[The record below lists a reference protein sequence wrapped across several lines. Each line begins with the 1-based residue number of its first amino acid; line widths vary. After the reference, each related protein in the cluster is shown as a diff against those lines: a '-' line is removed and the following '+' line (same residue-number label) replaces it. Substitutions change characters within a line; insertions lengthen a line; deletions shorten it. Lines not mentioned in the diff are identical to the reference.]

1 MFSVPPQSFASWP
14 SPVAR
19 RHSSHKWGGAPRP
32 RRRRR
37 FSGDGS
43 PSLPRCT
50 RHGLGGGR
58 SACRVSA
65 PVMSTMLT
73 APSTAMEAKG
83 QHPSGA
89 SEALLRAVLSIPHR
103 SPLRAASSL
112 PESLRALASPLMP
125 LNPPAKRNPTDRQ
138 CPALAS
144 SLPFIGRELPSLP
157 IIPGGCGC
165 KSPDP
170 SPSSLPERRNW
181 RWGNSGGAPA
191 CGLGGCGLEAARKQ
205 HGPPLVPNF
214 RAVRDEPDLN
224 NIVINSMP
232 GTSSVR
238 AV

>member
-32 RRRRR
+32 HRRRR

-50 RHGLGGGR
+50 RHGLVGGR

-65 PVMSTMLT
+65 PVITTKLA

-89 SEALLRAVLSIPHR
+89 SEALLRAVLSIPHH
-103 SPLRAASSL
+103 SHLCAASSL
-112 PESLRALASPLMP
+112 PESLRVIASPLMP

-138 CPALAS
+138 CPAGIELAVHW
-144 SLPFIGRELPSLP
+144 
-157 IIPGGCGC
+157 PGVG
-165 KSPDP
+165 KPADHS
-170 SPSSLPERRNW
+170 RRL
-181 RWGNSGGAPA
+181 RMQIARPQVILVARAAKLTSGQG
-191 CGLGGCGLEAARKQ
+191 
-205 HGPPLVPNF
+205 
-214 RAVRDEPDLN
+214 
-224 NIVINSMP
+224 
-232 GTSSVR
+232 
-238 AV
+238 